1 MNPIKIALFGLALV
15 SSASFAQDCTAPA
28 VPSLP
33 DGSTATMDEMLKGQK
48 AVKDFQA
55 ANSEYRACL
64 DPLVAE
70 AETAAAGDSPGPEL
84 VENLK
89 KLNEDYNGSVSR
101 EEELAN
107 QFNSELREY
116 KEANPS

>member
-1 MNPIKIALFGLALV
+1 MNPIKIALFGLALA
-15 SSASFAQDCTAPA
+15 SSASIAQVCTAPA

-33 DGSTATMDEMLKGQK
+33 DGSTASYEAMVEGQK

-55 ANSEYRACL
+55 ANAEYRDCL
-64 DPLVAE
+64 DPLVTG

-84 VENLK
+84 IENLK

-107 QFNSELREY
+107 QFNTELREY